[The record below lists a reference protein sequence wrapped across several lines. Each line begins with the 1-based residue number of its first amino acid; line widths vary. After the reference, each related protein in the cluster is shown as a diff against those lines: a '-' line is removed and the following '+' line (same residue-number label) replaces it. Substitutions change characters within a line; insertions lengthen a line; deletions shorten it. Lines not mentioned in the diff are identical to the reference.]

1 MVYSLM
7 RDFTLIVLM
16 CVLTNEF
23 TLIEI
28 ILFLSCYGPS
38 CIFCSF

>member
-1 MVYSLM
+1 MVYSVM

-28 ILFLSCYGPS
+28 ISFLSC
-38 CIFCSF
+38 CSPLYLLF